1 MSNYIDIYG
10 RYHDKPVT
18 DSNPVPSNNGWIYT
32 AYADK
37 LGLTVDKEKLT
48 KCFNECLVTELGEND
63 EHRHHL
69 IRSPGKP
76 LPPIS
81 RDEILG
87 MAALGFLK
95 PEHLDGW
102 NFSPFPLPAFN
113 LITLIKQLWEIK
125 DKDRNY
131 FWKNG
136 LSMVYHVAFSVP
148 LTDRHF
154 ILSKWGKFSLFYFLV
169 AKADSLLG
177 SGNGVGWLKYDKNRE
192 EMLKEFPEGHPFQGK
207 DQR

>member
-1 MSNYIDIYG
+1 MLNFVDKYG

-18 DSNPVPSNNGWIYT
+18 DSNPIPSNNGWIYT

-37 LGLTVDKEKLT
+37 LNLTVDKEKLQ
-48 KCFNECLVTELGEND
+48 KCFNECLVTEIPAD
-63 EHRHHL
+63 SSSPHHL
-69 IRSPGKP
+69 IRSPYLP

-87 MAALGFLK
+87 MAALGMLK
-95 PEHLDGW
+95 PEHLNGW

-113 LITLIKQLWEIK
+113 IVTLVKQLWEIRNK
-125 DKDRNY
+125 HRNY
-131 FWKNG
+131 FWQNA

-154 ILSKWGKFSLFYFLV
+154 ILSKWGEFNWFYFIVAKVDSLF
-169 AKADSLLG
+169 KPK
-177 SGNGVGWLKYDKNRE
+177 NGLGWLKYNRDKEVMLE
-192 EMLKEFPEGHPFQGK
+192 EFSADHPFKKESQI
-207 DQR
+207 